1 MLVVVVDRSSCFIV
15 ANFYVAIAF
24 ANIFNEIGKVI

>member
-1 MLVVVVDRSSCFIV
+1 MLVVVVDGGGCFIV

-24 ANIFNEIGKVI
+24 ANITNKI